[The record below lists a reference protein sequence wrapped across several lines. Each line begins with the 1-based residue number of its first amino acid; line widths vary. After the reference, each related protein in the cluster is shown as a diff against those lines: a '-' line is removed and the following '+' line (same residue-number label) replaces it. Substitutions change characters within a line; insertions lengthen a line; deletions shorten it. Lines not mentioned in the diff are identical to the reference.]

1 MLCYYDGVMEKEIK
15 NLDEL
20 REYGQIFVDGLIKQ
34 NSHATIIGLSG
45 ELGSGKTAFV
55 KSISSIMEINEEVSS
70 PTFVIA
76 KFYPLNNRKWSQL
89 VHVDAYRIEHIE
101 ELRALRFRE
110 LIQDPKNLIMIEW
123 PELIEKALPQ
133 DTMILKFKF
142 INDTTRSITL

>member
-1 MLCYYDGVMEKEIK
+1 MEKEIK

-20 REYGQIFVDGLIKQ
+20 REYGQTFVDGLIKQ

-76 KFYPLNNRKWSQL
+76 KFYPLNNRNWNQL
-89 VHVDAYRIEHIE
+89 VHIDAYRIEHTD
-101 ELRALRFRE
+101 ELRALRFGE

-123 PELIEKALPQ
+123 PELIEASLPQ
-133 DTMILKFKF
+133 DTTMLKFKF
-142 INDTTRSITL
+142 INETVRSITQ